1 MNSACSA
8 VSTSGSITPSA
19 PQSSARAMK
28 SYSVAGTRAS
38 GTTPSARQSAN
49 CGFRVSKLTPVC
61 SMQYIA
67 YSAPAFFS
75 RRGMPGVKN
84 SKIIEPSDVLPA
96 ASFCLTA
103 FSRIAELDRGAA
115 RFVEEMHPLRIKRE
129 PDVVVRLDAHRRIHA
144 RHHRRAAGA
153 EIDQDLV
160 AERLHHVDLGGEAVV
175 GLVGAVGRVQS
186 LGPHAEHHALA
197 GVRAHALAQ
206 LRRHL

>member
-8 VSTSGSITPSA
+8 VSTSGSMTPSA

-38 GTTPSARQSAN
+38 GTTPRARQSAN
-49 CGFRVSKLTPVC
+49 CGFSISKPTPVC

-75 RRGMPGVKN
+75 SRGMPGVKN
-84 SKIIEPSDVLPA
+84 SKIIEPRAVPPA

-103 FSRIAELDRGAA
+103 FSRMAELDRRAA
-115 RFVEEMHPLRIKRE
+115 RFVEEMHALRVER
-129 PDVVVRLDAHRRIHA
+129 DADALVSLGAHGGVDA

-153 EIDQDLV
+153 EVEQDFV
-160 AERLHHVDLGGEAVV
+160 AERLDHVHLGVKTV
-175 GLVGAVGRVQS
+175 LGRIGSARQMQR
-186 LGPHAEHHALA
+186 LGPHADDHPLA
-197 GVRAHALAQ
+197 GLRAHAF
-206 LRRHL
+206 RE